1 MPLSPDDAPALQ
13 FRSGAVA
20 RMLRMPVAT
29 LRVWERR
36 YGLSA
41 PAGAA
46 AGHRLY
52 SAEDVRRLALMRQLT
67 EEGHA
72 IGDLAGLPWSAL
84 QAMAATHV
92 QHAQRPAGSTGSAA
106 PTAASVIAAVPAPVA
121 SAAAAPASRA
131 PGAGRAPRRPW
142 HVRVDGAGLWERLQD
157 PTVRQGLALPLEATL
172 CKGAD
177 AAHRLAPD
185 AQADALLVH
194 APTLHEGAARAL
206 REAAAA
212 WAPRPVAVMVG
223 FGPTAHVEALE
234 AAGIAVCRQTL
245 DDRTLARWLA
255 SVAQRRPEEAAAPE
269 GAVQYETVQAGSSRR
284 RVPPRRYDDATLARV
299 AGISTTVACECPKHV
314 AELLMQLTAF
324 EHYSAECQSLTPQD
338 AALHASLQQVAAQAR
353 AMFEAALEAVARHEG
368 IELPA
373 PPGVTGR
380 VAPARP
386 RSRARRPAGGTAG
399 ND

>member
-1 MPLSPDDAPALQ
+1 M
-13 FRSGAVA
+13 
-20 RMLRMPVAT
+20 
-29 LRVWERR
+29 
-36 YGLSA
+36 
-41 PAGAA
+41 
-46 AGHRLY
+46 
-52 SAEDVRRLALMRQLT
+52 
-67 EEGHA
+67 
-72 IGDLAGLPWSAL
+72 
-84 QAMAATHV
+84 
-92 QHAQRPAGSTGSAA
+92 
-106 PTAASVIAAVPAPVA
+106 
-121 SAAAAPASRA
+121 
-131 PGAGRAPRRPW
+131 
-142 HVRVDGAGLWERLQD
+142 RVDGAGLWERLQD

-172 CKGAD
+172 CQGTD

-255 SVAQRRPEEAAAPE
+255 SVAQRRPEEADAPE
-269 GAVQYETVQAGSSRR
+269 RDAQDDAVQAGSSRR

-368 IELPA
+368 IELPT

-380 VAPARP
+380 VAPTRP

>member
-1 MPLSPDDAPALQ
+1 MPLSSDDAPALQ

-20 RMLRMPVAT
+20 RMLRMPVST

-41 PAGAA
+41 PAGAS

-67 EEGHA
+67 EQGHA

-92 QHAQRPAGSTGSAA
+92 QHAQPPSA
-106 PTAASVIAAVPAPVA
+106 PPAASIIAAVPAPVPSPGA
-121 SAAAAPASRA
+121 GPASRA
-131 PGAGRAPRRPW
+131 SAVGRAPRRPW
-142 HVRVDGAGLWERLQD
+142 QVRVDGAGLWERLQD

-172 CKGAD
+172 CQGTD

-185 AQADALLVH
+185 AHADALLVH

-269 GAVQYETVQAGSSRR
+269 RDAQDDAVQAGSSRR

-368 IELPA
+368 IELPT

-380 VAPARP
+380 VASTRTRART
-386 RSRARRPAGGTAG
+386 RRPAGGAAG

>member
-1 MPLSPDDAPALQ
+1 MPLSSDDAPALQ

-20 RMLRMPVAT
+20 RMLRMPVST

-41 PAGAA
+41 PTGLS

-67 EEGHA
+67 EQGHA

-92 QHAQRPAGSTGSAA
+92 QHAQAAAAA
-106 PTAASVIAAVPAPVA
+106 PTAAASAAAAVP
-121 SAAAAPASRA
+121 AAAPASRS

-142 HVRVDGAGLWERLQD
+142 QVRVDGAGLWERLQD
-157 PTVRQGLALPLEATL
+157 PTLRQGLALPLEATL
-172 CKGAD
+172 CQGTD

-194 APTLHEGAARAL
+194 APTLHEAAARAL

-255 SVAQRRPEEAAAPE
+255 SVAQRRPAAAEPPQPD
-269 GAVQYETVQAGSSRR
+269 VQDDGVQAGSSRR

-338 AALHASLQQVAAQAR
+338 AELHACLQQVAAQAR

-368 IELPA
+368 IELPT
-373 PPGVTGR
+373 PPVVPGR
-380 VAPARP
+380 AAPARP
-386 RSRARRPAGGTAG
+386 RPRARRPIGGATG